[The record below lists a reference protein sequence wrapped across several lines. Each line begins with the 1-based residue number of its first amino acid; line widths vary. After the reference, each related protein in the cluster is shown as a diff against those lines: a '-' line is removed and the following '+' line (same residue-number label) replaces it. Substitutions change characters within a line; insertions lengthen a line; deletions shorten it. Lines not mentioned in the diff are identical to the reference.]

1 MKLLDAKCHTTI
13 IYNINKILGYNL
25 TWRENDGIWQ
35 EAWPNSRETRI
46 SGIYQHT
53 LTGLKCGTKYSI
65 KVTAT
70 DDVGTSSPV
79 HVDVTTLGGGMM
91 IFS

>member
-53 LTGLKCGTKYSI
+53 L
-65 KVTAT
+65 
-70 DDVGTSSPV
+70 SSVFDARRLMQPALW
-79 HVDVTTLGGGMM
+79 TLESPMNLLF
-91 IFS
+91 IHKHLL